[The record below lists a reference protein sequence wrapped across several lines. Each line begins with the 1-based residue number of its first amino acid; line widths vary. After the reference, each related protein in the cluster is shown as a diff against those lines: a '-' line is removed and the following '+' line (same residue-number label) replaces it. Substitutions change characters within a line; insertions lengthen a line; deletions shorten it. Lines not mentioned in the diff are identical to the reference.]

1 MKSKKKR
8 VNSFK
13 NWLLARDSASR
24 ISTFP
29 QYHSFLENSQSLER
43 NRSQIMDLFGS
54 ITDSKY
60 FYKFNEI
67 MNPGLTKDAKER
79 KITIW
84 IANRD
89 QQGYIIDFLECF
101 NPPSKNMKATIWISL
116 DDNVKETELGVSD
129 YQDPDYFFVYA

>member
-1 MKSKKKR
+1 
-8 VNSFK
+8 
-13 NWLLARDSASR
+13 
-24 ISTFP
+24 
-29 QYHSFLENSQSLER
+29 
-43 NRSQIMDLFGS
+43 MDLFGS